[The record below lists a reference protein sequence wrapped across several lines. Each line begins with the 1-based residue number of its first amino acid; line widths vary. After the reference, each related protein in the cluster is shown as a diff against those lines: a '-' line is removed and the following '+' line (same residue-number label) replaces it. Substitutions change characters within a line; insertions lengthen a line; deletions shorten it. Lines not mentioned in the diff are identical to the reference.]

1 MTFKNQLL
9 NYSRTIKIDNKN
21 NLHFL
26 ICDKYDSEFFLCLHG
41 QPTWSYIYRNFI
53 KEFENR
59 KLNFIAPDFIGFG
72 LSDKPAE
79 KSYFTFDQHRLNLIT
94 LLEELRIKKVNLICQ
109 DWGGII
115 GLTLPHNTKITIE
128 KLMVMNTILPE
139 LDFKLPQG
147 FMDWKNWANA
157 NKEFKISKLMKR
169 ACPYLSIEDQKN
181 YDLPFEKNQSRC
193 GTVCFPNLLEPL
205 YSEKIEFFKHIK
217 KYWTSQKP
225 KKTCIVWG
233 MNDPVFDHQ
242 VLERIK
248 KIFIDSK
255 TIEINDGGHFV
266 QEWSDKFLNEALDFL
281 NE

>member
-1 MTFKNQLL
+1 M
-9 NYSRTIKIDNKN
+9 
-21 NLHFL
+21 
-26 ICDKYDSEFFLCLHG
+26 
-41 QPTWSYIYRNFI
+41 
-53 KEFENR
+53 
-59 KLNFIAPDFIGFG
+59 
-72 LSDKPAE
+72 
-79 KSYFTFDQHRLNLIT
+79 
-94 LLEELRIKKVNLICQ
+94 
-109 DWGGII
+109 
-115 GLTLPHNTKITIE
+115 IE

-169 ACPYLSIEDQKN
+169 ACPGLSIEDQKIMIYHLKKTN
-181 YDLPFEKNQSRC
+181 HGAARFVFLIYS
-193 GTVCFPNLLEPL
+193 NLL
-205 YSEKIEFFKHIK
+205 YSEKIEFFKNVK

-248 KIFIDSK
+248 KIYIDSK
-255 TIEINDGGHFV
+255 TIEIEDGGHFV
-266 QEWSDKFLNEALDFL
+266 QEWSNKFLKEALDYL

>member
-9 NYSRTIKIDNKN
+9 NYSRKIKVDKKN

-26 ICDKYDSEFFLCLHG
+26 ICDKYNSEFFLCLHG
-41 QPTWSYIYRNFI
+41 QPTWSYLYRNFI

-59 KLNFIAPDFIGFG
+59 KLNFIVPDFIGFG

-94 LLEELRIKKVNLICQ
+94 LLEELGIKKINLICQ

-115 GLTLPHNTKITIE
+115 GLTLPYNTKIVIE

-147 FMDWKNWANA
+147 FKDWKNWANA
-157 NKEFKISKLMKR
+157 NQEFQISKLMKR
-169 ACPYLSIEDQKN
+169 ACPSLSIEDQKN

-193 GTVCFPNLLEPL
+193 GTICFPNLLEPL
-205 YSEKIEFFKHIK
+205 YIEKTEFFKNVK

-248 KIFIDSK
+248 KIYIDSK

-266 QEWSDKFLNEALDFL
+266 QEWSDIFLKEALDFL